1 MVSNQFRWCPEP
13 MISEPPAQSRSGS
26 HPSAPAR
33 PEPAREAAQRA
44 ERSGRITRLE
54 ITLIVVGLL
63 VAVALFA
70 LS

>member
-1 MVSNQFRWCPEP
+1 

-26 HPSAPAR
+26 HPVASVG
-33 PEPAREAAQRA
+33 PEPAMDAAPRA